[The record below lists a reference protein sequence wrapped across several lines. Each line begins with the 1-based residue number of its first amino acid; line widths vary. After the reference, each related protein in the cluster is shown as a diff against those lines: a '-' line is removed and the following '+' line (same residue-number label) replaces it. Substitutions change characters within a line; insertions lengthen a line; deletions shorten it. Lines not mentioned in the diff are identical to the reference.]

1 MVQRLPP
8 PVLAFASRKGGTAKT
23 SVAVNV
29 SAALAELGAR
39 VLLVD
44 LDSQANATTWL
55 GADEDRNLA
64 EVRAE
69 VAELAPVPSPFDGV
83 DVVPSSGLALQQAER
98 VLSGEISPETI
109 FRDALAKAL
118 PGPWNVVIL
127 DTPPA
132 LGIATTSALVASSS
146 VLIPVESSAVSLQG
160 VRGVVEALKAIR
172 RLNPDV
178 GIGGV
183 VMGRLDRTRLGR
195 EVLESL
201 RAKFGEKFVP
211 VSIRD
216 RVTVREA
223 WGHRQPVPQY
233 DPQGDAAEDY
243 RELARWI
250 ADTYSIALRAT
261 SAPRATRATQASP
274 ATP

>member
-1 MVQRLPP
+1 MVQRPLP

-44 LDSQANATTWL
+44 LDSQANATVWL
-55 GADEDRNLA
+55 GVDEDRNLA
-64 EVRAE
+64 EVLADG
-69 VAELAPVPSPFDGV
+69 AELVPVRSPVDGV
-83 DVVPSSGLALQQAER
+83 DVVPSSGLWLQKAER
-98 VLSGEISPETI
+98 VLAGEISPETI

-118 PGPWNVVIL
+118 PGPWDVVVL

-132 LGIATTSALVASSS
+132 LGIATTSALVAASS

-160 VRGVVEALKAIR
+160 VRGVVESLKAVR
-172 RLNPDV
+172 RLNPNV

-211 VSIRD
+211 VCVRD

-223 WGHRQPVPQY
+223 WGHRQPVTQY

-243 RELARWI
+243 RELAQWI
-250 ADTYSIALRAT
+250 ANTYSLALRAT
-261 SAPRATRATQASP
+261 CDPLATRATQASH

>member
-1 MVQRLPP
+1 VVQRPLP

-44 LDSQANATTWL
+44 LDSQANATVWL
-55 GADEDRNLA
+55 GVDEDRNLA
-64 EVRAE
+64 EVLADG
-69 VAELAPVPSPFDGV
+69 AELVPVRSPVDGV
-83 DVVPSSGLALQQAER
+83 DVVPSSGLWLQKAER
-98 VLSGEISPETI
+98 VLAGEISPETI

-118 PGPWNVVIL
+118 PGPWDVVVL

-132 LGIATTSALVASSS
+132 LGIATTSALVAASS

-160 VRGVVEALKAIR
+160 VRGVVESLKAVR
-172 RLNPDV
+172 RLNPNV

-211 VSIRD
+211 VCVRD

-223 WGHRQPVPQY
+223 WGHRQPVTQY

-243 RELARWI
+243 RELAQWI
-250 ADTYSIALRAT
+250 ANTYSLALRAT
-261 SAPRATRATQASP
+261 CDPLATRATQASH